1 METVLRAYAYRGP
14 RAVAVVE
21 HRMDA
26 KAGDATW
33 PRRAAMFAV
42 ENGKEYVVCKVHGR
56 GGCSGQG
63 ALVQNHDA
71 HRRLGTLCR
80 TSKAEQ
86 TWNLV
91 LTSRQNTLGPRCG
104 RKHLGANGRGAAR
117 AATLTTTF
125 KRLK

>member
-14 RAVAVVE
+14 RAVAVFE

-63 ALVQNHDA
+63 APV
-71 HRRLGTLCR
+71 
-80 TSKAEQ
+80 
-86 TWNLV
+86 
-91 LTSRQNTLGPRCG
+91 
-104 RKHLGANGRGAAR
+104 
-117 AATLTTTF
+117 
-125 KRLK
+125 